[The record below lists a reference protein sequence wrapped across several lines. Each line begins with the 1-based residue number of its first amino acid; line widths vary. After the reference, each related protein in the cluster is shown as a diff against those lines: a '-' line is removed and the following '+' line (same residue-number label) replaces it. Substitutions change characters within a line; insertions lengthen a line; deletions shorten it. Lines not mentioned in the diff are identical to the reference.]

1 MENEKWGATFPLNFC
16 ATCLFDEGCG
26 SSVNICVIGC
36 GYVGLVTGVVFADL
50 GNDVIGVDVDHRRV
64 DVLNAGGCPIH
75 EPRLPELLERNFR
88 EGRLTFT
95 TSIPEAVSKSEIVFI
110 CVGTP
115 PAEDGSTDL
124 SQVETAATGIASAVK
139 GYKIIVNK
147 STVPVGTGDF
157 VRKVIE
163 NNGVAPTDFDVV
175 CNPEFLRE
183 GQAVRDTLQP
193 DRIVIGSSSE
203 KAAKIVQ
210 LLYQALNAPCII
222 TDTQS
227 AELIKYASN
236 AFLATKITFINAVAN
251 ICEKTRADIREVAK
265 GVGADS
271 RIGPAFLGAGLGYGG
286 SCFPKDV
293 DALLHASRK
302 LGAEMPVLD
311 AVRAENDSRVP
322 RFVQR
327 IIERL
332 GAKSHLPLGG
342 KTIGILGLS
351 FKPDTDD
358 MREAKSIEICHAL
371 REAGAGLR
379 AYDPIATSNARRII
393 GDEGIEYC
401 QSPYE
406 TAKGASG
413 IVIVTEWRE
422 FIQLNLNRLK
432 TEMMEPIIF
441 DGRNVYSSEQVTDAG
456 FEYFSVGKTP
466 AKH

>member
-1 MENEKWGATFPLNFC
+1 M
-16 ATCLFDEGCG
+16 
-26 SSVNICVIGC
+26 NICVIGC
-36 GYVGLVTGVVFADL
+36 GYVGLVTGAVFADL
-50 GNDVIGVDVDHRRV
+50 GNDVIGVDIDQNRV
-64 DVLNAGGCPIH
+64 DTLNSGGCPIH
-75 EPRLPELLERNFR
+75 EPRLPELLKHNLR

-95 TSIPEAVSKSEIVFI
+95 TSIPEAVLKSEIIFV

-115 PAEDGSTDL
+115 PVEDGGTNL
-124 SQVETAATGIASAVK
+124 SQVEAAATGIARALNS
-139 GYKIIVNK
+139 YKIIVNK

-157 VRKVIE
+157 VREVIE
-163 NNGVAPTDFDVV
+163 KNGVASTDFDVV

-193 DRIVIGSSSE
+193 DRIVIGSASE

-236 AFLATKITFINAVAN
+236 AFLATKISFINAVAN
-251 ICEKTRADIREVAK
+251 LCEKTQADIREVAK

-286 SCFPKDV
+286 SCFPKDI
-293 DALLHASRK
+293 DALLQASRK
-302 LGAEMPVLD
+302 LGAEISILE
-311 AVRAENDSRVP
+311 AVRAENDNRVP

-327 IIERL
+327 IIDRL
-332 GAKSHLPLGG
+332 GATSRLPLEG
-342 KTIGILGLS
+342 KTIGVLGLS

-371 REAGAGLR
+371 LEAGAELR
-379 AYDPIATSNARRII
+379 VYDPIATENARRII

-401 QSPYE
+401 QSPYVA
-406 TAKGASG
+406 AKGASG
-413 IVIVTEWRE
+413 IVIVTEWRD

-432 TEMMEPIIF
+432 TEMVEPIIF
-441 DGRNVYSSEQVTDAG
+441 DGRNIYSPEQVTDAG
-456 FEYFSVGKTP
+456 FEYFSIGKTP
-466 AKH
+466 AKP

>member
-1 MENEKWGATFPLNFC
+1 M
-16 ATCLFDEGCG
+16 
-26 SSVNICVIGC
+26 NICVIGC
-36 GYVGLVTGVVFADL
+36 GYVGLVTGAVFADL
-50 GNDVIGVDVDHRRV
+50 GNDVIGVDIDQSRV
-64 DVLNAGGCPIH
+64 DTLNSGGCPIH
-75 EPRLPELLERNFR
+75 EPRLPELLEHNLR

-95 TSIPEAVSKSEIVFI
+95 TSIPEAVLKSEIIFV

-115 PAEDGSTDL
+115 PVEDGGTDL
-124 SQVETAATGIASAVK
+124 SQVEAAATEIARALNS
-139 GYKIIVNK
+139 YKIIVNK

-157 VRKVIE
+157 VREVIE
-163 NNGVAPTDFDVV
+163 KNGVASTDFDVV

-203 KAAKIVQ
+203 KAAKNVQ

-236 AFLATKITFINAVAN
+236 AFLATKISFINAVAN
-251 ICEKTRADIREVAK
+251 LCEKTQADIREVAK

-286 SCFPKDV
+286 SCFPKDI
-293 DALLHASRK
+293 DALLQASRK
-302 LGAEMPVLD
+302 LGAEISILE

-327 IIERL
+327 IIDRL
-332 GAKSHLPLGG
+332 GATNRLPLEG
-342 KTIGILGLS
+342 KTIGVLGLS

-371 REAGAGLR
+371 REAGARLR
-379 AYDPIATSNARRII
+379 VYDPIATENARRSI

-401 QSPYE
+401 QSPYVA
-406 TAKGASG
+406 AKGASG
-413 IVIVTEWRE
+413 IVIVTEWRD

-432 TEMMEPIIF
+432 TEMVAPIIF
-441 DGRNVYSSEQVTDAG
+441 DGRNIYSPEQVTDAG
-456 FEYFSVGKTP
+456 FEYFSIGKTP
-466 AKH
+466 AKP

>member
-1 MENEKWGATFPLNFC
+1 M
-16 ATCLFDEGCG
+16 
-26 SSVNICVIGC
+26 NICVIGC
-36 GYVGLVTGVVFADL
+36 GYVGLVTGAIFADL
-50 GNDVIGVDVDHRRV
+50 GNDVIGVDIDRSRV
-64 DVLNAGGCPIH
+64 DSLNAGDCPIH
-75 EPRLPELLERNFR
+75 EPRLPELLKRNLE
-88 EGRLTFT
+88 EGRLTFA
-95 TSIPEAVSKSEIVFI
+95 TSIPEAISTSEIIFI

-115 PAEDGSTDL
+115 PAEDGGTDL
-124 SQVETAATGIASAVK
+124 SQVETAATGIAHAVN

-157 VRKVIE
+157 VRDVIE
-163 NNGVAPTDFDVV
+163 KNGVAAKDFDVV

-203 KAAKIVQ
+203 TAAKTVE
-210 LLYQALNAPCII
+210 LLYQALGAPCII

-251 ICEKTRADIREVAK
+251 LCEQTQADIREVVK

-293 DALLHASRK
+293 DALLHASRR
-302 LGAEMPVLD
+302 LGAEMPILE

-322 RFVQR
+322 RFIQR
-327 IIERL
+327 IIGRL
-332 GAKSHLPLGG
+332 GTKNRLPLEGT
-342 KTIGILGLS
+342 TIGVLGLS

-371 REAGAGLR
+371 RETGARLR
-379 AYDPIATSNARRII
+379 AYDPIATTNARRII
-393 GDEGIEYC
+393 GDDGIEYC
-401 QSPYE
+401 QNPYE
-406 TAKGASG
+406 AAKGASG

-432 TEMMEPIIF
+432 SEMVEPIIF

-456 FEYFSVGKTP
+456 FEYFSIGKIP
-466 AKH
+466 SKPKP

>member
-1 MENEKWGATFPLNFC
+1 M
-16 ATCLFDEGCG
+16 
-26 SSVNICVIGC
+26 NICVIGC
-36 GYVGLVTGVVFADL
+36 GYVGLVTGAVFADL
-50 GNDVIGVDVDHRRV
+50 GNEVIGVDIDQSRV
-64 DVLNAGGCPIH
+64 DTLIAGNCPIH
-75 EPRLPELLERNFR
+75 EPRLPELLERNR
-88 EGRLTFT
+88 QEGRLTFT
-95 TSIPEAVSKSEIVFI
+95 TSIHEAVSQSEIIFI

-115 PAEDGSTDL
+115 PADDGGTDL
-124 SQVETAATGIASAVK
+124 SPVEAAATGIARAVNS
-139 GYKIIVNK
+139 YKVIVNK

-157 VRKVIE
+157 VREVIE
-163 NNGVAPTDFDVV
+163 RNGVASTDFDVV

-203 KAAKIVQ
+203 KAAKTVQ

-251 ICEKTRADIREVAK
+251 LCEETQADIREVVK

-271 RIGPAFLGAGLGYGG
+271 RIGHAFLGAGLGYGG

-293 DALLHASRK
+293 DALLHASRI
-302 LGAEMPVLD
+302 LGAEMPILE

-327 IIERL
+327 IVGRL
-332 GAKSHLPLGG
+332 GTKNSLPLEG
-342 KTIGILGLS
+342 KTIGVLGLS

-358 MREAKSIEICHAL
+358 MREAKSIEICYAL
-371 REAGAGLR
+371 RETGARLR
-379 AYDPIATSNARRII
+379 AYDPIATANARRII
-393 GDEGIEYC
+393 GDEDIEYC
-401 QSPYE
+401 KSPYE
-406 TAKGASG
+406 AAKGASG
-413 IVIVTEWRE
+413 IIIVTEWRE

-432 TEMMEPIIF
+432 SEMVEPIIF
-441 DGRNVYSSEQVTDAG
+441 DGRNIYSSEQVRDAG
-456 FEYFSVGKTP
+456 FEYFSIGKTSLKP
-466 AKH
+466 

>member
-1 MENEKWGATFPLNFC
+1 M
-16 ATCLFDEGCG
+16 
-26 SSVNICVIGC
+26 NICVIGC
-36 GYVGLVTGVVFADL
+36 GYVGLVTGAVFADL
-50 GNDVIGVDVDHRRV
+50 GNDVIGVDIDQNRV
-64 DVLNAGGCPIH
+64 DTLNSGGCPIH
-75 EPRLPELLERNFR
+75 EPRLPELLKHNLR

-95 TSIPEAVSKSEIVFI
+95 TSIPEAVLKSEIIFV

-115 PAEDGSTDL
+115 PVEDGGTNL
-124 SQVETAATGIASAVK
+124 SQVEAAATGIARALNS
-139 GYKIIVNK
+139 YKIIVNK

-157 VRKVIE
+157 VREVIE
-163 NNGVAPTDFDVV
+163 KNGVASTDFDVV

-193 DRIVIGSSSE
+193 DRIVIGSASE

-236 AFLATKITFINAVAN
+236 AFLATKISFINAVAN
-251 ICEKTRADIREVAK
+251 LCEKTQADIREVAK

-286 SCFPKDV
+286 SCFPKDI
-293 DALLHASRK
+293 DALLQASRK
-302 LGAEMPVLD
+302 LGAEISILE
-311 AVRAENDSRVP
+311 AVRAENDNRVP

-327 IIERL
+327 IIDRL
-332 GAKSHLPLGG
+332 GATSRLPLEG
-342 KTIGILGLS
+342 KTIGVLGLS

-371 REAGAGLR
+371 REAGAELR
-379 AYDPIATSNARRII
+379 VYDPIATENARRII

-401 QSPYE
+401 QSPYVA
-406 TAKGASG
+406 AKGASG
-413 IVIVTEWRE
+413 IVIVTEWRD

-432 TEMMEPIIF
+432 TEMVEPIIF
-441 DGRNVYSSEQVTDAG
+441 DGRNIYSPEQVTDAG
-456 FEYFSVGKTP
+456 FEYFSIGKTP
-466 AKH
+466 AKP

>member
-1 MENEKWGATFPLNFC
+1 M
-16 ATCLFDEGCG
+16 
-26 SSVNICVIGC
+26 NISVIGC
-36 GYVGLVTGVVFADL
+36 GYVGLVTGAVFADL
-50 GNDVIGVDVDHRRV
+50 GNDVMGVDIDQSRV
-64 DVLNAGGCPIH
+64 DTLNAGGCPIH
-75 EPRLPELLERNFR
+75 EPRLPELLERNLG

-95 TSIPEAVSKSEIVFI
+95 TSITEAVPNSEIIFI

-115 PAEDGSTDL
+115 PAQDGGTDL
-124 SQVETAATGIASAVK
+124 SQVEAAAADIARSVLD
-139 GYKIIVNK
+139 YKIIVNK

-157 VRKVIE
+157 VREVIE
-163 NNGVAPTDFDVV
+163 KNGVAPTDFDVV

-203 KAAKIVQ
+203 KAAKTVQ

-236 AFLATKITFINAVAN
+236 AFLATKISFINAVAN
-251 ICEKTRADIREVAK
+251 LCEKTQADIREVAK

-293 DALLHASRK
+293 DALLHASKK
-302 LGAEMPVLD
+302 LGADMPILE
-311 AVRAENDSRVP
+311 AVKAENDSRVP
-322 RFVQR
+322 RFVRR

-332 GAKSHLPLGG
+332 GAKNHQPLEG
-342 KTIGILGLS
+342 KTIGVLGLS

-371 REAGAGLR
+371 REAGAKLR
-379 AYDPIATSNARRII
+379 AYDPIATANARRII
-393 GDEGIEYC
+393 GDEAIEYC

-406 TAKGASG
+406 AARGASG
-413 IVIVTEWRE
+413 VAIVTEWRE
-422 FIQLNLNRLK
+422 FIQLNLSRLK
-432 TEMMEPIIF
+432 SEMAEPIIF
-441 DGRNVYSSEQVTDAG
+441 DGRNVYSSELATDAG
-456 FEYFSVGKTP
+456 FEYFSIGKSSDNS
-466 AKH
+466 

>member
-1 MENEKWGATFPLNFC
+1 M
-16 ATCLFDEGCG
+16 
-26 SSVNICVIGC
+26 NICVIGC
-36 GYVGLVTGVVFADL
+36 GYVGLVTGAIFADL
-50 GNDVIGVDVDHRRV
+50 GNDVIGVDIDKSRV
-64 DVLNAGGCPIH
+64 DSLNAGDCPIH
-75 EPRLPELLERNFR
+75 EPRLPELLKRNLE
-88 EGRLTFT
+88 EGRLTFA
-95 TSIPEAVSKSEIVFI
+95 TSIPEAVSTSEIIFI

-115 PAEDGSTDL
+115 PAEDGETDL
-124 SQVETAATGIASAVK
+124 SQVEAAATDIAHAVN

-157 VRKVIE
+157 VRDVIE
-163 NNGVAPTDFDVV
+163 KNGVAAKDFDVV

-203 KAAKIVQ
+203 AAAKTVE
-210 LLYQALNAPCII
+210 LLYQALRAPCII

-236 AFLATKITFINAVAN
+236 AFLATKITFTNAVAN
-251 ICEKTRADIREVAK
+251 LCEQTQADIREVVK

-293 DALLHASRK
+293 DALLHASRR
-302 LGAEMPVLD
+302 LGAEMPILE

-322 RFVQR
+322 RFIQR
-327 IIERL
+327 IIGRL
-332 GAKSHLPLGG
+332 GTKNSLPLEG
-342 KTIGILGLS
+342 KTIGVLGLS

-371 REAGAGLR
+371 RETGARLR
-379 AYDPIATSNARRII
+379 AYDPIATTNARRII
-393 GDEGIEYC
+393 GGDSTEYC
-401 QSPYE
+401 QNPYE
-406 TAKGASG
+406 AAKGASG

-432 TEMMEPIIF
+432 SEMVEPVIF

-456 FEYFSVGKTP
+456 FEYFSIGKTP
-466 AKH
+466 SKPKQ

>member
-1 MENEKWGATFPLNFC
+1 M
-16 ATCLFDEGCG
+16 
-26 SSVNICVIGC
+26 NICVIGC
-36 GYVGLVTGVVFADL
+36 GYVGLVTGAIFADL
-50 GNDVIGVDVDHRRV
+50 GNDVIGADIDQNRV
-64 DVLNAGGCPIH
+64 DTLNAGGCPIH
-75 EPRLPELLERNFR
+75 EPRLPELLERNLR

-95 TSIPEAVSKSEIVFI
+95 ASIPEAVLRSEIIFI

-115 PAEDGSTDL
+115 PAEDGGTDL
-124 SQVETAATGIASAVK
+124 SQVETAATGIARALNS
-139 GYKIIVNK
+139 YKIIVNK

-157 VRKVIE
+157 VREVIE
-163 NNGVAPTDFDVV
+163 KNGVAPTDFDVV

-203 KAAKIVQ
+203 KAAKTVQ
-210 LLYQALNAPCII
+210 FLYQALNAPCII

-236 AFLATKITFINAVAN
+236 AFLAMKITFMNAVAN
-251 ICEKTRADIREVAK
+251 LCEQTQADIREVAK

-293 DALLHASRK
+293 DALLHASRE
-302 LGAEMPVLD
+302 LGAEMPMLE
-311 AVRAENDSRVP
+311 AIRAENDSRAP
-322 RFVQR
+322 RFIQR
-327 IIERL
+327 IIKRI
-332 GAKSHLPLGG
+332 GAENRLPLEG
-342 KTIGILGLS
+342 KTIGVLGLS

-371 REAGAGLR
+371 REAGARLR
-379 AYDPIATSNARRII
+379 AYDPIAAENARRII
-393 GDEGIEYC
+393 GDERIEYC
-401 QSPYE
+401 KSPYE
-406 TAKGASG
+406 AAKGASG

-432 TEMMEPIIF
+432 SEMVEPIIF
-441 DGRNVYSSEQVTDAG
+441 DGRNIYSSEQITDAG
-456 FEYFSVGKTP
+456 FEYFSIGKAS
-466 AKH
+466 AKL

>member
-1 MENEKWGATFPLNFC
+1 M
-16 ATCLFDEGCG
+16 
-26 SSVNICVIGC
+26 NICVIGC
-36 GYVGLVTGVVFADL
+36 GYVGLVTGAVFADL
-50 GNDVIGVDVDHRRV
+50 GNDVISVDIDKDRV
-64 DVLNAGGCPIH
+64 DILNAGGCPIH
-75 EPRLPELLERNFR
+75 EPRLPELLERNLR

-95 TSIPEAVSKSEIVFI
+95 TSIPEAVSESEIIFI

-115 PAEDGSTDL
+115 PAEDGGTDL
-124 SQVETAATGIASAVK
+124 SQVEAAATDIARSVNS
-139 GYKIIVNK
+139 YKIIVNK

-157 VRKVIE
+157 VREVIE
-163 NNGVAPTDFDVV
+163 KNGVATTDFDVV

-183 GQAVRDTLQP
+183 GQAVRDTLHP

-203 KAAKIVQ
+203 KAANIVQ
-210 LLYQALNAPCII
+210 FLYQALDAPCII

-236 AFLATKITFINAVAN
+236 AFLATKISFINAVAN
-251 ICEKTRADIREVAK
+251 LCELTQADIREVAK

-271 RIGPAFLGAGLGYGG
+271 RIGHAFLGAGLGYGG

-293 DALLHASRK
+293 DALLYASRTI
-302 LGAEMPVLD
+302 GAEMSILE
-311 AVRAENDSRVP
+311 AVRMENDSRVP

-332 GAKSHLPLGG
+332 GAKDHVPLEG
-342 KTIGILGLS
+342 KTIGVLGLS

-358 MREAKSIEICHAL
+358 LREAKSIEICHAL
-371 REAGAGLR
+371 REAGSRLR
-379 AYDPIATSNARRII
+379 AYDPIATANARRII

-406 TAKGASG
+406 AAKGANG

-422 FIQLNLNRLK
+422 FIQLNLNRMK
-432 TEMMEPIIF
+432 SEMVEPIIF
-441 DGRNVYSSEQVTDAG
+441 DGRNIYSSDQVKDAG
-456 FEYFSVGKTP
+456 FEYFSIGKTST
-466 AKH
+466 KH

>member
-1 MENEKWGATFPLNFC
+1 M
-16 ATCLFDEGCG
+16 
-26 SSVNICVIGC
+26 NICVIGC
-36 GYVGLVTGVVFADL
+36 GYVGLVTGAVFADL
-50 GNDVIGVDVDHRRV
+50 GNDVIGVDIDQSRV
-64 DVLNAGGCPIH
+64 DTLIAGNCPIH
-75 EPRLPELLERNFR
+75 EPRLPELLERNR
-88 EGRLTFT
+88 QEGRLTFT
-95 TSIPEAVSKSEIVFI
+95 TSIHEAVSQSEIIFI

-115 PAEDGSTDL
+115 PADDGGTDL
-124 SQVETAATGIASAVK
+124 SPVEAAATGIARAVNS
-139 GYKIIVNK
+139 YKVIVNK

-157 VRKVIE
+157 VREVIE
-163 NNGVAPTDFDVV
+163 RNGVASTDFDVV

-203 KAAKIVQ
+203 KAAKTVQ

-251 ICEKTRADIREVAK
+251 LCEETQADIREVVK

-271 RIGPAFLGAGLGYGG
+271 RIGHAFLGAGLGYGG

-293 DALLHASRK
+293 DALLHASRI
-302 LGAEMPVLD
+302 LGAEMPILE

-327 IIERL
+327 IVGRL
-332 GAKSHLPLGG
+332 GTKNSLPLEG
-342 KTIGILGLS
+342 KTIGVLGLS

-371 REAGAGLR
+371 RETGARLR
-379 AYDPIATSNARRII
+379 AYDPIATANARRII
-393 GDEGIEYC
+393 GDEDIEYC
-401 QSPYE
+401 KSPYE
-406 TAKGASG
+406 AAKGASG
-413 IVIVTEWRE
+413 IIIVTEWRE

-432 TEMMEPIIF
+432 SEMVEPIIF
-441 DGRNVYSSEQVTDAG
+441 DGRNIYSSEQVRDAG
-456 FEYFSVGKTP
+456 FEYFSIGKTSLKP
-466 AKH
+466 

>member
-1 MENEKWGATFPLNFC
+1 M
-16 ATCLFDEGCG
+16 
-26 SSVNICVIGC
+26 NICVIGC
-36 GYVGLVTGVVFADL
+36 GYVGLVTGAVFADL
-50 GNDVIGVDVDHRRV
+50 GNEVIGVDIDQSRV
-64 DVLNAGGCPIH
+64 DTLNTGGCPIH
-75 EPRLPELLERNFR
+75 EPRLPELLERNLQ

-95 TSIPEAVSKSEIVFI
+95 TSIHEAVSKSEIIFI

-115 PAEDGSTDL
+115 PAEDGGTDL
-124 SQVETAATGIASAVK
+124 SQVEAAAIGIARAIQD
-139 GYKIIVNK
+139 YKIIVNK

-157 VRKVIE
+157 VQEVIE
-163 NNGVAPTDFDVV
+163 RNDVASTDFDVV
-175 CNPEFLRE
+175 CNPEFMRE

-203 KAAKIVQ
+203 KAAKTVQ

-236 AFLATKITFINAVAN
+236 AFLATKISFINAVAN
-251 ICEKTRADIREVAK
+251 LCEETQADIREVVK

-271 RIGPAFLGAGLGYGG
+271 RIGHAFLRAGLGYGG

-293 DALLHASRK
+293 DALLHASRR
-302 LGAEMPVLD
+302 LGAEMPILE
-311 AVRAENDSRVP
+311 AVKAENDRRVP

-332 GAKSHLPLGG
+332 GTENQLPLQG
-342 KTIGILGLS
+342 KTIGVLGLS

-371 REAGAGLR
+371 REAGAWLR
-379 AYDPIATSNARRII
+379 AYDPIATKNARRII
-393 GDEGIEYC
+393 GNEDIAYC
-401 QSPYE
+401 KSPYE
-406 TAKGASG
+406 AAKGASG
-413 IVIVTEWRE
+413 IIIVTEWRE

-432 TEMMEPIIF
+432 SEMMEPVIF
-441 DGRNVYSSEQVTDAG
+441 DGRNIYSSEQVRDAG
-456 FEYFSVGKTP
+456 FEYFSIGKTSFKP
-466 AKH
+466 

>member
-1 MENEKWGATFPLNFC
+1 M
-16 ATCLFDEGCG
+16 
-26 SSVNICVIGC
+26 NICVIGC
-36 GYVGLVTGVVFADL
+36 GYVGLVTGAVFADL
-50 GNDVIGVDVDHRRV
+50 GNEVIGVDIDQSRV
-64 DVLNAGGCPIH
+64 DTLNTGGCPIH
-75 EPRLPELLERNFR
+75 EPRLPELLGRNLK
-88 EGRLTFT
+88 EGRLTFA
-95 TSIPEAVSKSEIVFI
+95 TSMHEAVSKSEIIFI

-115 PAEDGSTDL
+115 PAEDGGTDL
-124 SQVETAATGIASAVK
+124 SQVEAATIGIARAIQD
-139 GYKIIVNK
+139 YKIIVNK

-157 VRKVIE
+157 VQEIIE
-163 NNGVAPTDFDVV
+163 GNGVASTDFDVV

-203 KAAKIVQ
+203 KAAKTVQ

-251 ICEKTRADIREVAK
+251 LCEQTQADIREVVK

-293 DALLHASRK
+293 DALLHASRS
-302 LGAEMPVLD
+302 LGAEMPMLE
-311 AVRAENDSRVP
+311 AVKAENDSRVP

-332 GAKSHLPLGG
+332 GTKNQLPLQG
-342 KTIGILGLS
+342 KTIGVLGLS

-379 AYDPIATSNARRII
+379 AYDPIATANARRII
-393 GDEGIEYC
+393 GDEDVEYC
-401 QSPYE
+401 KSPYE
-406 TAKGASG
+406 AAKGASG
-413 IVIVTEWRE
+413 IIIVTEWRE

-432 TEMMEPIIF
+432 SEMMEPVIF
-441 DGRNVYSSEQVTDAG
+441 DGRNIYSSEQVRDAG
-456 FEYFSVGKTP
+456 FEYFSIGKTSP
-466 AKH
+466 KP

>member
-1 MENEKWGATFPLNFC
+1 M
-16 ATCLFDEGCG
+16 
-26 SSVNICVIGC
+26 NICVIGC
-36 GYVGLVTGVVFADL
+36 GYVGLVTGAVFADL
-50 GNDVIGVDVDHRRV
+50 GNDVIGVDIDQNRV
-64 DVLNAGGCPIH
+64 DTLNSGDCPIH
-75 EPRLPELLERNFR
+75 EPRLPELLEHNLR

-95 TSIPEAVSKSEIVFI
+95 TSIPEAVLKSEIIFV

-115 PAEDGSTDL
+115 PVEDGGTDL
-124 SQVETAATGIASAVK
+124 SQVEAAATDIARALNS
-139 GYKIIVNK
+139 YKIIVNK

-157 VRKVIE
+157 VREVIE
-163 NNGVAPTDFDVV
+163 KNGVASTDFDVV

-236 AFLATKITFINAVAN
+236 AFLATKISFINAVAN
-251 ICEKTRADIREVAK
+251 LCEKTQADIREVAK

-286 SCFPKDV
+286 SCFPKDI
-293 DALLHASRK
+293 DALLQASRK
-302 LGAEMPVLD
+302 LGAEISILE
-311 AVRAENDSRVP
+311 AVRAENESRVP

-327 IIERL
+327 IIDRL
-332 GAKSHLPLGG
+332 GATNRLPLEG
-342 KTIGILGLS
+342 KTIGVLGLS

-379 AYDPIATSNARRII
+379 VYDPIATENARRII

-401 QSPYE
+401 QSPYVA
-406 TAKGASG
+406 AKGASG
-413 IVIVTEWRE
+413 IVIVTEWRD

-432 TEMMEPIIF
+432 TEMVEPIIF
-441 DGRNVYSSEQVTDAG
+441 DGRNIYSPEQVTDAG
-456 FEYFSVGKTP
+456 FEYFSIGKTP
-466 AKH
+466 AKP

>member
-1 MENEKWGATFPLNFC
+1 M
-16 ATCLFDEGCG
+16 
-26 SSVNICVIGC
+26 NISVIGC
-36 GYVGLVTGVVFADL
+36 GYVGLVTGAVFADL
-50 GNDVIGVDVDHRRV
+50 GNDVIGVDIDKNRV
-64 DVLNAGGCPIH
+64 DTLNTGDCPIH
-75 EPRLPELLERNFR
+75 EPRLPELLERNLR

-95 TSIPEAVSKSEIVFI
+95 TSIPEAVSESEIIFI

-115 PAEDGSTDL
+115 PAEDGGTDL
-124 SQVETAATGIASAVK
+124 SQVEAVAADIARSVHD
-139 GYKIIVNK
+139 YKIIVNK

-157 VRKVIE
+157 VREVIE
-163 NNGVAPTDFDVV
+163 KNGVAPTDFDVV

-193 DRIVIGSSSE
+193 ERIVIGSSSE
-203 KAAKIVQ
+203 KAAKIVRR
-210 LLYQALNAPCII
+210 LFQALDAPCII

-236 AFLATKITFINAVAN
+236 ALLATKITFINAVAN
-251 ICEKTRADIREVAK
+251 LCEQTQADIREVAK

-271 RIGPAFLGAGLGYGG
+271 RIGHSFLGAGLGYGG

-293 DALLHASRK
+293 DALLHASRR
-302 LGAEMPVLD
+302 LGVEMSILE

-332 GAKSHLPLGG
+332 GEKHHLPLEG
-342 KTIGILGLS
+342 KTIGLLGLS

-358 MREAKSIEICHAL
+358 MREAKSIEVCHAL
-371 REAGAGLR
+371 REAGARLR
-379 AYDPIATSNARRII
+379 AYDPIATANARRII

-406 TAKGASG
+406 AAKGASG

-422 FIQLNLNRLK
+422 FIQLNLDRLK
-432 TEMMEPIIF
+432 TEMVEPIIF
-441 DGRNVYSSEQVTDAG
+441 DGRNIYSSEQVTDAG
-456 FEYFSVGKTP
+456 FEYFSIGKTP
-466 AKH
+466 ANP

>member
-1 MENEKWGATFPLNFC
+1 M
-16 ATCLFDEGCG
+16 
-26 SSVNICVIGC
+26 
-36 GYVGLVTGVVFADL
+36 GLVTGAVFADL
-50 GNDVIGVDVDHRRV
+50 GNNVIGVDIDQNRV
-64 DVLNAGGCPIH
+64 DTLNSGGCPVH
-75 EPRLPELLERNFR
+75 EPRLPELLEHNLR

-95 TSIPEAVSKSEIVFI
+95 TSIPEAVLKSEIIFV

-115 PAEDGSTDL
+115 PVEDGGTDL
-124 SQVETAATGIASAVK
+124 SQVEAAATDIARALNS
-139 GYKIIVNK
+139 YKIIVNK

-157 VRKVIE
+157 VREVIE
-163 NNGVAPTDFDVV
+163 NNGVASTDFDVV

-236 AFLATKITFINAVAN
+236 AFLATKISFINAVAN
-251 ICEKTRADIREVAK
+251 LCEKTQADIREVAK

-286 SCFPKDV
+286 SCFPKDI
-293 DALLHASRK
+293 DALLQASRK
-302 LGAEMPVLD
+302 LGAEISILE

-327 IIERL
+327 IIDRL
-332 GAKSHLPLGG
+332 GATNRLPLEGI
-342 KTIGILGLS
+342 TIGVLGLS

-358 MREAKSIEICHAL
+358 MREAKSIEICRAL

-379 AYDPIATSNARRII
+379 VYDPIATENARRII
-393 GDEGIEYC
+393 GDKGIEYC
-401 QSPYE
+401 QSPYVA
-406 TAKGASG
+406 AKGASG
-413 IVIVTEWRE
+413 IVIVTEWRD

-432 TEMMEPIIF
+432 TEMVEPIIF
-441 DGRNVYSSEQVTDAG
+441 DGRNIYSPEQATGAG
-456 FEYFSVGKTP
+456 FEYFSIGKTP
-466 AKH
+466 AKP

>member
-1 MENEKWGATFPLNFC
+1 M
-16 ATCLFDEGCG
+16 
-26 SSVNICVIGC
+26 NICVIGC
-36 GYVGLVTGVVFADL
+36 GYVGLVTGAVFADL
-50 GNDVIGVDVDHRRV
+50 GNDVIGVDIDKNRV
-64 DVLNAGGCPIH
+64 DTLNTGGCPIH
-75 EPRLPELLERNFR
+75 EPRLPELLERNLR

-95 TSIPEAVSKSEIVFI
+95 TSIPEAVSESEIIFI

-115 PAEDGSTDL
+115 PAEDGGTDL
-124 SQVETAATGIASAVK
+124 SQVEAAAADIAGSLHD
-139 GYKIIVNK
+139 YKIIVNK

-157 VRKVIE
+157 IREVIE
-163 NNGVAPTDFDVV
+163 KNGVAPTDFDVV

-193 DRIVIGSSSE
+193 ERIVIGSLSE

-236 AFLATKITFINAVAN
+236 ALLATKISFINAVAN
-251 ICEKTRADIREVAK
+251 LCEQTQADIREVVK

-271 RIGPAFLGAGLGYGG
+271 RIGHAFLGAGLGYGG

-293 DALLHASRK
+293 DALLHASRR
-302 LGAEMPVLD
+302 LGVEISILE

-332 GAKSHLPLGG
+332 GEKHHLPLEG
-342 KTIGILGLS
+342 KTIGLLGLS

-358 MREAKSIEICHAL
+358 MREAKSIEIYHAL
-371 REAGAGLR
+371 REAGARLR
-379 AYDPIATSNARRII
+379 AYDPIAAANARRII
-393 GDEGIEYC
+393 GDECIDYC
-401 QSPYE
+401 QNPYE
-406 TAKGASG
+406 AAKGASG

-432 TEMMEPIIF
+432 SEMVEPIIF
-441 DGRNVYSSEQVTDAG
+441 DGRNIYSSEQVTDAG
-456 FEYFSVGKTP
+456 FEYFSIGKTP
-466 AKH
+466 ANP

>member
-1 MENEKWGATFPLNFC
+1 M
-16 ATCLFDEGCG
+16 
-26 SSVNICVIGC
+26 NICVIGC
-36 GYVGLVTGVVFADL
+36 GYVGLVTGAVFADL
-50 GNDVIGVDVDHRRV
+50 GNDVIGVDIDQNRV
-64 DVLNAGGCPIH
+64 DTLNSGGCPIH
-75 EPRLPELLERNFR
+75 EPRLPELLKHNLR

-95 TSIPEAVSKSEIVFI
+95 TSIPEAVLKSEIIFV

-115 PAEDGSTDL
+115 PVADGGTNL
-124 SQVETAATGIASAVK
+124 SQVEAAATGIARVLNS
-139 GYKIIVNK
+139 YKIIVNK

-157 VRKVIE
+157 VREVIE
-163 NNGVAPTDFDVV
+163 KNGVASTDFDVV

-193 DRIVIGSSSE
+193 DRIVIGSASE

-236 AFLATKITFINAVAN
+236 AFLATKISFINAVAN
-251 ICEKTRADIREVAK
+251 LCEKTQADIREVAK

-286 SCFPKDV
+286 SCFPKDI
-293 DALLHASRK
+293 DALLQASRK
-302 LGAEMPVLD
+302 LGAEISILE
-311 AVRAENDSRVP
+311 AVRAENDNRVP

-327 IIERL
+327 IIDRL
-332 GAKSHLPLGG
+332 GATSRLPLEG
-342 KTIGILGLS
+342 KTIGVLGLS

-371 REAGAGLR
+371 REAGAELR
-379 AYDPIATSNARRII
+379 VYDPIATENARRII

-401 QSPYE
+401 QSPYVA
-406 TAKGASG
+406 AKGASG
-413 IVIVTEWRE
+413 IVIVTEWRD

-432 TEMMEPIIF
+432 TEMVEPIIF
-441 DGRNVYSSEQVTDAG
+441 DGRNIYSPEQVTDAG
-456 FEYFSVGKTP
+456 FEYFSIGKTP
-466 AKH
+466 AKP

>member
-1 MENEKWGATFPLNFC
+1 M
-16 ATCLFDEGCG
+16 
-26 SSVNICVIGC
+26 NICVIGC
-36 GYVGLVTGVVFADL
+36 GYVGLVTGAVFADL
-50 GNDVIGVDVDHRRV
+50 GNEVIGVDIDQSRV
-64 DVLNAGGCPIH
+64 DTLIAGNCPIH
-75 EPRLPELLERNFR
+75 EPRLPELLERNR
-88 EGRLTFT
+88 QEGRLTFT
-95 TSIPEAVSKSEIVFI
+95 TSIHEAVSQSEIIFI

-115 PAEDGSTDL
+115 PADDGGTDL
-124 SQVETAATGIASAVK
+124 SPVEAAATGIARAVNS
-139 GYKIIVNK
+139 YKVIVNK

-157 VRKVIE
+157 VREVIE
-163 NNGVAPTDFDVV
+163 RNGVASTDFDVV

-203 KAAKIVQ
+203 KAAKTVQ

-251 ICEKTRADIREVAK
+251 LCEETQADIREVVK

-271 RIGPAFLGAGLGYGG
+271 RIGHAFLGAGLGYGG

-293 DALLHASRK
+293 DALLHASRI
-302 LGAEMPVLD
+302 LGAEMPILE

-327 IIERL
+327 IVGRL
-332 GAKSHLPLGG
+332 GTKNSLPLEG
-342 KTIGILGLS
+342 KTIGVLGLS

-371 REAGAGLR
+371 RETGARLR
-379 AYDPIATSNARRII
+379 AYDPIATANARRII
-393 GDEGIEYC
+393 GDEDIEYC
-401 QSPYE
+401 KSPYE
-406 TAKGASG
+406 AAKGASG
-413 IVIVTEWRE
+413 IIIVTEWRE

-432 TEMMEPIIF
+432 SEMVEPIIF
-441 DGRNVYSSEQVTDAG
+441 DGRNIYSSEQVRDAG
-456 FEYFSVGKTP
+456 FEYFSIGKTSLKP
-466 AKH
+466 

>member
-1 MENEKWGATFPLNFC
+1 M
-16 ATCLFDEGCG
+16 
-26 SSVNICVIGC
+26 NICVIGC
-36 GYVGLVTGVVFADL
+36 GYVGLVTGAVFADL
-50 GNDVIGVDVDHRRV
+50 GNEVIGVDIDQARV
-64 DVLNAGGCPIH
+64 DLLNAGGCPIH
-75 EPRLPELLERNFR
+75 EPRLPELLERNLR

-95 TSIPEAVSKSEIVFI
+95 TSIHEAVSKSETIFI

-115 PAEDGSTDL
+115 PDQDGGTDL
-124 SQVETAATGIASAVK
+124 SQVEAAATYIARSVK
-139 GYKIIVNK
+139 DYKIIVNK

-157 VRKVIE
+157 VRDVIE
-163 NNGVAPTDFDVV
+163 KNGVPPTYFDVV

-236 AFLATKITFINAVAN
+236 AFLATKISFINAVAN
-251 ICEKTRADIREVAK
+251 VCEQTQADIREVVK

-271 RIGPAFLGAGLGYGG
+271 RIGPDFLGAGLGYGG

-302 LGAEMPVLD
+302 LGADMPILD

-327 IIERL
+327 IIVRVGE
-332 GAKSHLPLGG
+332 KSHLPLEG
-342 KTIGILGLS
+342 KTIGIFGLS
-351 FKPDTDD
+351 FKPETDD

-371 REAGAGLR
+371 REAGATLR
-379 AYDPIATSNARRII
+379 AYDPIATAKAKLVI

-401 QSPYE
+401 QNPYE
-406 TAKGASG
+406 AAKDTSG

-432 TEMMEPIIF
+432 AEMFEPIIF

-456 FEYFSVGKTP
+456 FEYFCIGKTP
-466 AKH
+466 ANP

>member
-1 MENEKWGATFPLNFC
+1 M
-16 ATCLFDEGCG
+16 
-26 SSVNICVIGC
+26 NICVIGC
-36 GYVGLVTGVVFADL
+36 GYVGLVTGAVFADL
-50 GNDVIGVDVDHRRV
+50 GNDVIGVDIDKSRV
-64 DVLNAGGCPIH
+64 DILNTGDCPIH
-75 EPRLPELLERNFR
+75 EPRLPELLKRNLS

-95 TSIPEAVSKSEIVFI
+95 TSIPEAVSESEIIFI

-115 PAEDGSTDL
+115 TAEDGGTDL
-124 SQVETAATGIASAVK
+124 SQVEAAAADIARSVHD
-139 GYKIIVNK
+139 YKIIVNK

-157 VRKVIE
+157 VREVIE
-163 NNGVAPTDFDVV
+163 KNGVAPTDFDVV

-193 DRIVIGSSSE
+193 ERIVIGSSSE
-203 KAAKIVQ
+203 KAAEIVQ

-251 ICEKTRADIREVAK
+251 LCEKTQADIREVAK

-271 RIGPAFLGAGLGYGG
+271 RIGHDFLGAGLGYGG

-293 DALLHASRK
+293 DALLHASRR
-302 LGAEMPVLD
+302 LGVEMSILE

-332 GAKSHLPLGG
+332 GEKHSLPLEGQ
-342 KTIGILGLS
+342 TIGLLGLS

-358 MREAKSIEICHAL
+358 MREAKSIEICYAL
-371 REAGAGLR
+371 RKAGARLR
-379 AYDPIATSNARRII
+379 AYDPIATANARRIV
-393 GDEGIEYC
+393 GNESIEYC

-406 TAKGASG
+406 AAKGTSG

-422 FIQLNLNRLK
+422 FIQLNLDRLK
-432 TEMMEPIIF
+432 SEMVEPIIF
-441 DGRNVYSSEQVTDAG
+441 DGRNIYSSEQVTDAG
-456 FEYFSVGKTP
+456 FEYFSIGKTP
-466 AKH
+466 ANPRE

>member
-1 MENEKWGATFPLNFC
+1 M
-16 ATCLFDEGCG
+16 
-26 SSVNICVIGC
+26 NICVIGC
-36 GYVGLVTGVVFADL
+36 GYVGLVTGAIFADL
-50 GNDVIGVDVDHRRV
+50 GNDVIGVDIDKSRV
-64 DVLNAGGCPIH
+64 DSLNAGDCPIH
-75 EPRLPELLERNFR
+75 EPRLPELLKRNLK
-88 EGRLTFT
+88 EGRLTFL
-95 TSIPEAVSKSEIVFI
+95 TSIPEAVSTSEIIFI

-115 PAEDGSTDL
+115 PAEDGGTDL
-124 SQVETAATGIASAVK
+124 SQVETAATGIAHAVN

-157 VRKVIE
+157 VREVIE
-163 NNGVAPTDFDVV
+163 KNGVAGKDFDVV

-203 KAAKIVQ
+203 KAAKTVE
-210 LLYQALNAPCII
+210 LLYQALRAPCII

-236 AFLATKITFINAVAN
+236 AFLAMKITFTNAVAN
-251 ICEKTRADIREVAK
+251 LCEQTQADIREVVK

-293 DALLHASRK
+293 DALFHASRR
-302 LGAEMPVLD
+302 LGAEMPILE

-322 RFVQR
+322 RFLQR
-327 IIERL
+327 IIGRL
-332 GAKSHLPLGG
+332 GTKNRLPLEG

-371 REAGAGLR
+371 RETGARLR
-379 AYDPIATSNARRII
+379 VYDPIATTNARRII
-393 GDEGIEYC
+393 GDDGIEYC
-401 QSPYE
+401 QNPYE
-406 TAKGASG
+406 AVKGASG
-413 IVIVTEWRE
+413 VVIVTEWRE

-432 TEMMEPIIF
+432 SEMVEPVIF

-456 FEYFSVGKTP
+456 FEYFSIGKTP
-466 AKH
+466 SKPKQ

>member
-1 MENEKWGATFPLNFC
+1 M
-16 ATCLFDEGCG
+16 
-26 SSVNICVIGC
+26 NICVIGC
-36 GYVGLVTGVVFADL
+36 GYVGLVTGAVFADL
-50 GNDVIGVDVDHRRV
+50 GNDVIGVDIDQNRV
-64 DVLNAGGCPIH
+64 DTLNSGDCPIH
-75 EPRLPELLERNFR
+75 EPRLPELLEHNLR

-95 TSIPEAVSKSEIVFI
+95 TSIPEAVLKSEIIFV

-115 PAEDGSTDL
+115 PVEDGGTDL
-124 SQVETAATGIASAVK
+124 SQVEAAATDIARALNS
-139 GYKIIVNK
+139 YKIIVNK

-157 VRKVIE
+157 VREVIE
-163 NNGVAPTDFDVV
+163 KNGVASTDFDVV

-236 AFLATKITFINAVAN
+236 AFLATKISFINAVAN
-251 ICEKTRADIREVAK
+251 LCEKTQADIREVAK

-286 SCFPKDV
+286 SCFPKDI
-293 DALLHASRK
+293 DALLQASRK
-302 LGAEMPVLD
+302 LGAEISILE
-311 AVRAENDSRVP
+311 AVRAENESRVP

-327 IIERL
+327 IIDRL
-332 GAKSHLPLGG
+332 GATNRLPLEG
-342 KTIGILGLS
+342 KTIGVLGLS

-379 AYDPIATSNARRII
+379 VYDPIATEKARRII

-401 QSPYE
+401 QSPYV
-406 TAKGASG
+406 ASKGASG
-413 IVIVTEWRE
+413 IVIVTEWRD

-432 TEMMEPIIF
+432 TEMVEPIIF
-441 DGRNVYSSEQVTDAG
+441 DGRNIYSPEQVTDAG
-456 FEYFSVGKTP
+456 FEYFSIGKTP
-466 AKH
+466 AKP